1 MNKDKVEEALDRWT
15 EKIYPSKKE
24 FIKALKSGKR
34 LSFYL
39 GIDPTGPDMHLGHS
53 TNYLLMQEL
62 QKTGHKIIL
71 LVGDFT
77 ARIGD
82 PSERDQARRP
92 LTEKEIRANM
102 KTYKE
107 QAGKILDFNDPKNP
121 VELKFNSTWLSKL
134 TLKDTIKLMAH
145 TTFQQLIK
153 REMFQKRLKEGREL
167 HMHEIIY
174 PLLQGYDS
182 VAMEVDAEI
191 GGTDQTFNMLV
202 GRDLVKAYLKKE
214 KFVLTT
220 PLLVNPRTGKKLMS
234 KSEGTYIALNDPP
247 NDMYGKVMALP
258 DETIIPCF
266 ELCTKISL
274 QLIKQF
280 EKSIE
285 EKKLNLMDLK
295 KKLAWEI
302 VKMYHGEKAADKA
315 QEEFER
321 IFQKREIPE
330 DVKELRI
337 KNDELRII
345 DLLIETKLVKSRSE
359 AKRLIGQGAVEIDQ
373 STIRNQQSAIEIKDG
388 MIIKVGKK
396 RFVKVKSV

>member
-24 FIKALKSGKR
+24 FIKALKLGKR
-34 LSFYL
+34 LSFYI

-53 TNYLLMQEL
+53 TNYLLMREL